1 MRTAKAKLVEK
12 QGQLNGKA
20 WKRNQRYDCVLMMTP
35 LIIIVSEL
43 QLLSEAY
50 NHPSPIGHGWMLVD
64 GRCRP
69 VRNRLSTLPNNINT
83 GFFARKLLGI
93 LEMTPPPECLPKLSC
108 CSADQKQVKNKN
120 FYIIFFGGDVTI
132 FIYPPF
138 MSLFVTNFG
147 YSPIPYPGNVIFE

>member
-1 MRTAKAKLVEK
+1 MAEK
-12 QGQLNGKA
+12 IQAIYGDNKSKTRGEARSVK
-20 WKRNQRYDCVLMMTP
+20 WKSMKKKSTLRLCPDDDT
-35 LIIIVSEL
+35 LITIVNEL
-43 QLLSEAY
+43 QLLSEVY

-120 FYIIFFGGDVTI
+120 LYIIFLGGDVTI
-132 FIYPPF
+132 YFHLPPP
-138 MSLFVTNFG
+138 LYVTFCH
-147 YSPIPYPGNVIFE
+147 